1 MVGQKNNC
9 NFNIERRVIPM
20 ADENRVNFFTSNTFR
35 PISDEE
41 IEEIGKSVNPGEVG
55 DLYGSM
61 TEDDIDEIIRELDEP
76 VVSRVRME
84 PGQTN
89 TPTSKVQKTSE
100 EDTVPGEGQVFY
112 ENHRGRSF
120 WPF

>member
-1 MVGQKNNC
+1 
-9 NFNIERRVIPM
+9 M

-61 TEDDIDEIIRELDEP
+61 TEDDIDAITGIVSDSTEDDFHDEIPDDYDGDITDQEIDAILN
-76 VVSRVRME
+76 S
-84 PGQTN
+84 
-89 TPTSKVQKTSE
+89 
-100 EDTVPGEGQVFY
+100 
-112 ENHRGRSF
+112 
-120 WPF
+120 

>member
-1 MVGQKNNC
+1 
-9 NFNIERRVIPM
+9 M

-61 TEDDIDEIIRELDEP
+61 TEDDIDEITGIVTDSTEDDFHDETGGTTKGLNPCCYETIWNIR
-76 VVSRVRME
+76 
-84 PGQTN
+84 
-89 TPTSKVQKTSE
+89 K
-100 EDTVPGEGQVFY
+100 
-112 ENHRGRSF
+112 ENDGF
-120 WPF
+120 DYKEKIEYKKIEYFK